1 MKKILALF
9 IMMLSYLST
18 LSSSYALV
26 NPCKRYDKEI
36 DFHEMRKD
44 CMTHLK
50 TDDIYIHTSNTEDD
64 LFCCRTH
71 PIKNTFFG
79 KKRK

>member
-1 MKKILALF
+1 MKNFFMIFVTIIFLMSPSSAL
-9 IMMLSYLST
+9 I
-18 LSSSYALV
+18 
-26 NPCKRYDKEI
+26 NPCKRYDSET

-44 CMTHLK
+44 CVAHLK
-50 TDDIYIHTSNTEDD
+50 TDNIYIHTSNTDHD

-79 KKRK
+79 KKK